1 MSQIKKNKEL
11 VQEFFNLLSSGSEKY
26 LDFYNN
32 ESVIWTAGENAIGGS
47 RSKSEVVGFAKS
59 VLDSFTEGITFKV
72 VNLVAEN
79 DYVAAEVEGSAMH
92 VSGKPYNNKY
102 HFLLKIKDNEI
113 LELKEYMDTQLAAKV
128 LLGE

>member
-1 MSQIKKNKEL
+1 MSKIDGNKEL
-11 VQEFFNLLSSGSEKY
+11 VQDFFNLLSSGSDEY
-26 LDFYNN
+26 LDYYTD
-32 ESVIWTAGENAIGGS
+32 ESLIWTAGENAIGGS

-59 VLDSFTEGITFKV
+59 VLDSFPKGITFNV

-79 DYVAAEVEGSAMH
+79 DYVAAEVEGEAMH

-102 HFLLKIKDNEI
+102 HFLIKIKDSKI
-113 LELKEYMDTQLAAKV
+113 LELKEYMDTQLAVKV

>member
-1 MSQIKKNKEL
+1 MSKIDGNKEL
-11 VQEFFNLLSSGSEKY
+11 VQDFFNLLSSGSDEY
-26 LDFYNN
+26 LNYYTD
-32 ESVIWTAGENAIGGS
+32 ESLIWTAGENAIGGS

-59 VLDSFTEGITFKV
+59 VLDSFPEGITFNV

-79 DYVAAEVEGSAMH
+79 DYVAAEVEGEAMH

-102 HFLLKIKDNEI
+102 HFLIKIKDSKI
-113 LELKEYMDTQLAAKV
+113 LELKEYMDTQLAVKV

>member
-1 MSQIKKNKEL
+1 MSQIEKNKEL
-11 VQEFFNLLSSGSEKY
+11 VQEFFNPLSSGSEKY
-26 LDFYNN
+26 LDFYND

-59 VLDSFTEGITFKV
+59 VLDSFPEGITFNV

-79 DYVAAEVEGSAMH
+79 DYVAAEVAGSAMH
-92 VSGKPYNNKY
+92 ISGKPYNNKY
-102 HFLLKIKDNEI
+102 HFLLKIKDNKI

-128 LLGE
+128 LLGD

>member
-1 MSQIKKNKEL
+1 MSQIEKNKEL
-11 VQEFFNLLSSGSEKY
+11 VQEFFNLLSSGSDKY
-26 LDFYNN
+26 LDFYND

-59 VLDSFTEGITFKV
+59 VLDSFPGGINFNV

-79 DYVAAEVEGSAMH
+79 DYVAAEVEGSGMH

-102 HFLLKIKDNEI
+102 HFLLKIKNNEI

>member
-59 VLDSFTEGITFKV
+59 VLDSFPEGITFNV

-79 DYVAAEVEGSAMH
+79 NYVAAEVEGSAMH

-102 HFLLKIKDNEI
+102 HFLLKIKDNKI

>member
-59 VLDSFTEGITFKV
+59 VLDSFPEGITFNV

-102 HFLLKIKDNEI
+102 HFLLKIKDNKI
-113 LELKEYMDTQLAAKV
+113 LELKEYMDTQLAVKV
-128 LLGE
+128 LLEE

>member
-1 MSQIKKNKEL
+1 MSKIDGNKEL
-11 VQEFFNLLSSGSEKY
+11 VQDFFNLLSSGSDEY
-26 LDFYNN
+26 LNYYTD
-32 ESVIWTAGENAIGGS
+32 ESLIWTAGENAIGGS

-59 VLDSFTEGITFKV
+59 VLDSFPKGITFNV

-79 DYVAAEVEGSAMH
+79 DYVAAEVEGEAMH

-102 HFLLKIKDNEI
+102 HFLIKIKDSKI
-113 LELKEYMDTQLAAKV
+113 LELKEYMDTQLAVKV

>member
-1 MSQIKKNKEL
+1 MSQIEKNKEL
-11 VQEFFNLLSSGSEKY
+11 VQEFFNLLSSGSDKY
-26 LDFYNN
+26 LDFYKD

-59 VLDSFTEGITFKV
+59 VLDSFPEGITFNV
-72 VNLVAEN
+72 VNLVAEK

-92 VSGKPYNNKY
+92 ASGKPYNNKY
-102 HFLLKIKDNEI
+102 HFLLKIKNNKI